1 MTHFGV
7 GNLIR
12 TIDARKT
19 LLGGTIENQI
29 YHQSSMEDFDLKRQ
43 EMSLTII
50 LSWAH
55 TRGLVVG
62 TYPLV
67 CTH

>member
-12 TIDARKT
+12 TIEARKT

-29 YHQSSMEDFDLKRQ
+29 YHQSSIEDCGLKRQ
-43 EMSLTII
+43 K
-50 LSWAH
+50 
-55 TRGLVVG
+55 
-62 TYPLV
+62 
-67 CTH
+67 